1 MQNFTPI
8 DDLVKKH
15 NEFKYGTGS
24 VSKEFD
30 MPSKSLESSEL
41 EVLPEQKSSA
51 ENVEKYIT
59 PKAETIKL
67 PPDLKKMGLK
77 TDEDEQ
83 FKEALNKIKLPISD
97 DRIMEDLKAPP
108 SDARRWYAT
117 ILLYILERAHLTL
130 KKVGTKVVRIFKTN

>member
-1 MQNFTPI
+1 MHNFTPI
-8 DDLVKKH
+8 DDLIKKY
-15 NEFKYGTGS
+15 NDMKYGTGS
-24 VSKEFD
+24 FSKEFGL
-30 MPSKSLESSEL
+30 PNKSIEINEVES
-41 EVLPEQKSSA
+41 LPEKSSSP
-51 ENVEKYIT
+51 EDEKKYIT

-77 TDEDEQ
+77 TEDDDQ
-83 FKEALNKIKLPISD
+83 FKEAFNKIKLPISD

-108 SDARRWYAT
+108 SESRRWYAT